1 MKKPQNPFKQLNRFE
16 WILWSISSAVV
27 LLSFLLPREKDFV
40 SLIAS
45 LIGVTA
51 LIFIAKGMVFGQ
63 FLVVVFSTIYGFLAL
78 AQKYYGELITYLCMT
93 APMAISAIVS
103 WMKNPFQDS
112 PEVSVRRMRKKE
124 WLLLVPLTAVV
135 TVVFYFIL
143 KTMGTSNVLVST
155 ISITTSFFAASLT
168 FLRSPYYA
176 LGYVAN
182 DIVLIVLWIFSAIK
196 TLAYLPMVFCFVM
209 FLFNDLYGFWS
220 WKRMEKRQNLFSKA
234 SK

>member
-1 MKKPQNPFKQLNRFE
+1 MKKLQNPFRQLNRFE
-16 WILWSISSAVV
+16 WLLWSVSLAVV
-27 LLSFLLPREKDFV
+27 ALAFLLPKEKDIV

-63 FLVVVFSTIYGFLAL
+63 FLVVAFSTLYGAL
-78 AQKYYGELITYLCMT
+78 AWSQKYYGELITYLFMT
-93 APMAISAIVS
+93 TPMAISAIVS
-103 WMKNPFQDS
+103 WLQHPFQDS
-112 PEVSVRRMRKKE
+112 AEVSVYRLRKKE
-124 WLLLVPLTAVV
+124 WLLLIPLTMLV
-135 TVVFYFIL
+135 TVVFYFVL
-143 KTMGTSNVLVST
+143 KLMGTSNLLVST

-168 FLRSPYYA
+168 FMRSPYYA

-182 DIVLIVLWIFSAIK
+182 DVVLIALWVLSAVK

-220 WKRMEKRQNLFSKA
+220 WKRMEKRQNNS
-234 SK
+234 